1 MSYTNCLPV
10 DSYEGT
16 INGIQLRWH
25 YSARERLNTN
35 AGRMGA
41 DPQKLKAVTERLAY
55 ACALRLERTG
65 ISILYDRYVVHY
77 ISVFHLCELTLHL
90 FTSTTIYNGETIKDE
105 PHITLILRPGQWKAY
120 IYVNVLTG
128 ELDNVTM
135 KGESVLRNGVL
146 DATLSTG
153 TYPSLS

>member
-1 MSYTNCLPV
+1 
-10 DSYEGT
+10 
-16 INGIQLRWH
+16 
-25 YSARERLNTN
+25 
-35 AGRMGA
+35 MGA
-41 DPQKLKAVTERLAY
+41 DPQKLKAVTEHLAY

-65 ISILYDRYVVHY
+65 ISTLYDNP
-77 ISVFHLCELTLHL
+77 T
-90 FTSTTIYNGETIKDE
+90 TTIYNDETIKDE
-105 PHITLILRPGQWKAY
+105 PRITLILRPGQWKAY

-135 KGESVLRNGVL
+135 KGESVLRNGVP

>member
-1 MSYTNCLPV
+1 MVYQYTN
-10 DSYEGT
+10 DGT
-16 INGIQLRWH
+16 IKGIQLRCH
-25 YSARERLNTN
+25 YGARERLNTN
-35 AGRMGA
+35 AGCMGA

-65 ISILYDRYVVHY
+65 ISILYDR
-77 ISVFHLCELTLHL
+77 L
-90 FTSTTIYNGETIKDE
+90 STTMYNGETIEDE
-105 PHITLILRPGQWKAY
+105 PHITLILRPGQWKVH
-120 IYVNVLTG
+120 IYVNVLAG

>member
-65 ISILYDRYVVHY
+65 ISILYDR
-77 ISVFHLCELTLHL
+77 
-90 FTSTTIYNGETIKDE
+90 
-105 PHITLILRPGQWKAY
+105 PGQWKAY